1 MSQHWRR
8 TSMMPDRLPERL
20 FSNFL
25 GASLLIPFP
34 LIEKCHLS
42 SIQYSGLSTVKGCPR
57 LPLGPSPGSR
67 RGGGGVG
74 KLTLCLT

>member
-1 MSQHWRR
+1 
-8 TSMMPDRLPERL
+8 MMPYRLPERL

-42 SIQYSGLSTVKGCPR
+42 SIQYSGLSTVNR
-57 LPLGPSPGSR
+57 LLKNSFSWHPGALFLITWFASAWNH
-67 RGGGGVG
+67 
-74 KLTLCLT
+74 